1 VKKLSTSLV
10 LAALLLAGTAASA
23 DEYANTIALFQKAGQ
38 SGTFFRDCYGYAVFP
53 TIGKGALLIGGARGS
68 GRVYEQGT
76 YVGDSK
82 MTQLSIGLQAGGEAY
97 SQIVFLQDKRAFDEF
112 TRGNFEFDANASA
125 VVITA
130 SASTSTGTTG
140 SAAELSGGK
149 SNSGTAGQYY
159 KGMAVFT
166 IVKGGALVAAAVAGQ
181 KFSYKAVTPVP
192 APNAAQPAAATAA
205 GAAPAAG
212 AATAGGTAASA
223 GAAPAAGAATATGAA
238 TAAGAAQPPLS
249 QQAPPNYQQPPPSYQ
264 QQAPSY
270 QQPPQNYQQA
280 PPNYQQPPPN
290 YQQQSPNNQPPPNY
304 QQQSPNNQPPPNY
317 PQPPPSYQQAP
328 PNYPQPPPSYQQAP
342 PNYPQPPPSYQ
353 QAPPNYPQPPP
364 SYQQPPSQ

>member
-1 VKKLSTSLV
+1 MKKLSTSLA

-38 SGTFFRDCYGYAVFP
+38 SAAFFRDCYGYAVFP

-68 GRVYEQGT
+68 GRVYEQGK

-125 VVITA
+125 VAITA

-140 SAAELSGGK
+140 SSAELSGGK

-159 KGMAVFT
+159 KGMAAFT

-181 KFSYKAVTPVP
+181 KFSYKAVPQTPG
-192 APNAAQPAAATAA
+192 PNTAQPATPPAAGAGGAAGAATITATGAAASAATATGA
-205 GAAPAAG
+205 GAAPAA
-212 AATAGGTAASA
+212 APAP
-223 GAAPAAGAATATGAA
+223 APAAGAAPT
-238 TAAGAAQPPLS
+238 AGAAPPPGYQQGPPGY
-249 QQAPPNYQQPPPSYQ
+249 QQAPPGYQQPPPSPQQPPPSYQQPPPSYQ
-264 QQAPSY
+264 QA
-270 QQPPQNYQQA
+270 
-280 PPNYQQPPPN
+280 
-290 YQQQSPNNQPPPNY
+290 
-304 QQQSPNNQPPPNY
+304 PPNY
-317 PQPPPSYQQAP
+317 PQAPPTYQQAP

-342 PNYPQPPPSYQ
+342 PNYPQPPPQ
-353 QAPPNYPQPPP
+353 
-364 SYQQPPSQ
+364 